1 MFFNRQQKLCG
12 MRLEGTEGI
21 PAEKVRPLLKV
32 SYMAHREHQFSS
44 LMPLQEGQRIAAE
57 LIASLNAQ
65 LPSQL

>member
-32 SYMAHREHQFSS
+32 SITPREQRMMSS
-44 LMPLQEGQRIAAE
+44 LTTLQEGQRVAAE

-65 LPSQL
+65 LPSQ